1 MVMGKLSG
9 RMLGIIALCAM
20 VAAIPRGVATRP
32 PQAQSTEQVQDL
44 FTDSK
49 GNKVASLRIFS
60 DHSET
65 LEFLTSKGEA
75 FARLS
80 DRDGSAHLDLLSADQ
95 KAGIL
100 ATATSALKITAIQ
113 PSETER
119 TVVDDQGFLGA
130 PYSHPATF
138 SALKVNMRAAVP
150 ITAPDG
156 TDVGL
161 VGYSNG
167 SFAAE
172 EGVTQVF
179 DIVIRLLGPS
189 GGEWCYVKVHGGTF
203 QSSDKTLQPV
213 VQIPRYTVDLYD
225 ARGFT
230 RLEATYF
237 LFGFPVGV
245 PGLINTRVFLSDPN
259 DTRDFRQPQ
268 KPESISPATLAP
280 VPYRIFPRGSFSW
293 LSGPD
298 VGFSPPLRLVDERGN
313 TIATYDAK

>member
-1 MVMGKLSG
+1 MIGKLLG
-9 RMLGIIALCAM
+9 RWASVIALCAM
-20 VAAIPRGVATRP
+20 VAAIPRGVAGRLT
-32 PQAQSTEQVQDL
+32 QAQSSQQVQYL

-49 GNKVASLRIFS
+49 ENKVASLTIFS
-60 DHSET
+60 DRSQT
-65 LEFLTSKGEA
+65 LELLNSKGEA

-80 DRDGSAHLDLLSADQ
+80 DRDGSAHFDLLSTDQ
-95 KAGIL
+95 KTGIF
-100 ATATSALKITAIQ
+100 ATTKSALKITAIH

-130 PYSHPATF
+130 TYSHPATF
-138 SALKVNMRAAVP
+138 SALRVNMRGAVP
-150 ITAPDG
+150 IMAPDG

-161 VGYSNG
+161 AGYSNG
-167 SFAAE
+167 SFTPE

-203 QSSDKTLQPV
+203 QSSDKTLEPM
-213 VQIPRYTVDLYD
+213 VQVPRYTVALYD

-230 RLEATYF
+230 RVEATYF
-237 LFGFPVGV
+237 SFGFPVGV

-259 DTRDFRQPQ
+259 DTRDFRQP
-268 KPESISPATLAP
+268 KKAESVDPATLTL

-298 VGFSPPLRLVDERGN
+298 AGFSPPLRLVDERGN
-313 TIATYDAK
+313 TIATYDTK